1 MNYNYTNADKE
12 LIRNYTNLSPEMK
25 IDLLLDNPKVVEAA
39 NALLAISVYNKMM
52 AHPEI
57 FTQDEI
63 DEVAGPLVFD
73 KYFSASCDNFITNK
87 LNDEEKEDLYFLP
100 LETFIEN
107 L

>member
-1 MNYNYTNADKE
+1 MNYNYTNTDKE

-25 IDLLLDNPKVVEAA
+25 LDLLLNNPKVVEAA
-39 NALLAISVYNKMM
+39 TALLAIRAYNKMM

-73 KYFSASCDNFITNK
+73 KYFSESSDNFITNK
-87 LNDEEKEDLYFLP
+87 TNDEGKEDLYFLP
-100 LETFIEN
+100 LETFCEN

>member
-12 LIRNYTNLSPEMK
+12 LIRNYTNLPPEMK

-39 NALLAISVYNKMM
+39 NALLAIRVYNKMM
-52 AHPEI
+52 ARPEI

-73 KYFSASCDNFITNK
+73 KYFSESGVNFITNK
-87 LNDEEKEDLYFLP
+87 LNDERKEDLYFLP